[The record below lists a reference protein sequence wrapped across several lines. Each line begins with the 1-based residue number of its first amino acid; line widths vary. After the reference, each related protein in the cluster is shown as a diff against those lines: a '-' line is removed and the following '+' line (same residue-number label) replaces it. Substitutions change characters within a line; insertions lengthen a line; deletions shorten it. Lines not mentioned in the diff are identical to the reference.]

1 MTARIESPRVVPWA
15 LRCLIL
21 AAVLFAAD
29 RPACAQ
35 SEDGVKAAFLY
46 NFAKF
51 TEWPG
56 AAFADASAKITV
68 GFVGGTALADTF
80 SQAITGKNANGREFD
95 VKKLGG
101 AADATGCHIVFVGD
115 AGQAGAVVV
124 ATKGKPVL
132 TVGEGD
138 SFTGAGGMIGFI
150 KDGAKVVFELNLEP
164 AGAAGLKVDAKL
176 KGVAKSV
183 KGG

>member
-1 MTARIESPRVVPWA
+1 MNKCRHHIRAGRWTVLGFVLSALVLSPAPRA
-15 LRCLIL
+15 L
-21 AAVLFAAD
+21 
-29 RPACAQ
+29 AQ

-51 TEWPG
+51 TEWPA
-56 AAFADASAKITV
+56 AAFADASAKISI
-68 GFVGGTALADTF
+68 GFVGGGALADTF

-101 AADATGCHIVFVGD
+101 AAEAGSCHIVFVSD
-115 AGQAGAVVV
+115 ASQAGAVVS

-132 TVGEGD
+132 TVGEGEG
-138 SFTGAGGMIGFI
+138 FTGAGGMIGFV

-176 KGVAKSV
+176 KSVAKSV